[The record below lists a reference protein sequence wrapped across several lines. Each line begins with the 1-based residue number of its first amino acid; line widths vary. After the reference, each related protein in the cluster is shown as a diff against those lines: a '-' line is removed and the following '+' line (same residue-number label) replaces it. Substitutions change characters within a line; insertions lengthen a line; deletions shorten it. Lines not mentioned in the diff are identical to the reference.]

1 MVQAGERLKK
11 LTKPNLKIAAEGNP
25 YFVEALEEFMKDAKE
40 GKTRGLALVSI
51 DGDKIYTDWVTS
63 DGTGVCELV
72 GAVEILK
79 TDMVD
84 RMRDNGDV

>member
-1 MVQAGERLKK
+1 M
-11 LTKPNLKIAAEGNP
+11 TNDNLKVIAEGNP

-51 DGDKIYTDWVTS
+51 DGDKIYTDWITS

-72 GAVEILK
+72 GAVEVLK
-79 TDMVD
+79 TDMME
-84 RMRDNGDV
+84 RMKSSA